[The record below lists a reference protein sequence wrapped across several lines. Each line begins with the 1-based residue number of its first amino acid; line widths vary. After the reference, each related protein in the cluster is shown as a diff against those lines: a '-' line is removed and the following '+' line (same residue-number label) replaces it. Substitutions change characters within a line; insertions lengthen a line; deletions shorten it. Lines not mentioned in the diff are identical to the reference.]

1 MGKVIYSKINVIP
14 QEKGDIFKLLTKD
27 SMHFDKFGEAY
38 YSNIKFNE
46 IKGWKK
52 HLKMQCVL
60 LPVSGDVDV
69 VTLNLDSN
77 RFEKFNLNIKT
88 PHRLVIPPNIIFA
101 FRGNDNN
108 IQWIE
113 NSFVYSDNLGFE
125 FEEYYKIADFNTKVL
140 PTDLLK
146 DSLEKKCKS
155 YAQDAFLKLNKKD

>member
-52 HLKMQCVL
+52 HLKMQCIL

-101 FRGNDNN
+101 FRGNEINN
-108 IQWIE
+108 CVLNITNILHDPE
-113 NSFVYSDNLGFE
+113 ESLTFNLNE
-125 FEEYYKIADFNTKVL
+125 FKYDW
-140 PTDLLK
+140 
-146 DSLEKKCKS
+146 
-155 YAQDAFLKLNKKD
+155 